1 MSAEDVGFEI
11 IEEID
16 REFHD
21 STDQVIA
28 MVGAAYLDAPLDKLL
43 RAVFIE
49 KADDVQRLLRT
60 DGPIGSTALIRG
72 FKFDERVYIS

>member
-49 KADDVQRLLRT
+49 KADDCSAFYAPMDQLDRR
-60 DGPIGSTALIRG
+60 R
-72 FKFDERVYIS
+72 